1 MYQIYVGCD
10 WHLYSNKYD
19 ARHPYRTARSIGRLA
34 DNYGYMIDE
43 TDIFIFLGDLCDLQ
57 VCDKKKLAQ
66 VSSVIHNIKGY
77 KIMCKGNHDLF
88 DDDVYLDLGFDEVC
102 DIATAYGLVFSHVP
116 VRVMPN
122 EVNIHAHLHHEK
134 VSSLG
139 YQHINAYSANF
150 QKEDQPILVDTL
162 LKEAPIQD
170 IDYNE
175 KWNKEVTEQ
184 FKQYTSIRD
193 DVLHSKII
201 DISDKIPLYPV
212 DETSTEMNEILF
224 PDIDSTKYWEADDNT
239 YQDELDAAEYSD
251 ARKPHK
257 VRGKNDVVAESSS
270 RLRVYTKPLYRI
282 TYNGI
287 GIYEA
292 YKKACSF
299 DEWRSFINSDAA
311 TWLDV
316 PKIYNRDIN
325 HTSYFTKRGYELF
338 QKNTYPII
346 IQKLNKRNI
355 KVDQVVLDI
364 KPVYEDLY
372 QVVVPNPV
380 DESVYDQNKGYRAI
394 AYDKNLHPIE
404 LKSTLHEN
412 ISFTNSFPITTLD
425 ELLQEIIDY
434 DDINDPLHEG
444 TLMYDIF
451 DNSNG
456 NKYTLTSKDCIE
468 LLSSTNIFAESS
480 SGIVVDLTPLV
491 GKNMGKK
498 TILSKD
504 IFDNFLRIAP
514 EALDKEKIKTARD
527 AQDLIDMFNEMCMK
541 AINDTYKHDEHF
553 SDLNSYTAGFHILA
567 MIYAYNGGTITKKA
581 LKKVSPN
588 LIPLD
593 LKGPEFESYIRDVI
607 DQLTKVEAFYIN
619 MVEYAL
625 TFIGF
630 GYADSVNALK
640 NLDGPN
646 AIKMAKKYVDK
657 NKAEFTKT
665 YADGTIQYDFRHI
678 HLNHV
683 YIAPNLATDT
693 GYANRIKPS
702 RYIERAK
709 RFDYCIFAHANSYIK
724 NGKQMWTIPGG
735 ITIDGKQFVNMEDI
749 VKYLNPRK
757 HRILIM
763 SCNPGHIEPNGEV
776 FNNNVEYA
784 GNDVILE
791 SSDIHQLNVHT
802 LLKKWMDYTKHGIKR
817 LNKIEE
823 QILTI
828 IDELKLIVAPDA
840 IQLMYGFKLDREE
853 DITPKELRQRFA
865 DSIETSIST
874 YMEFLLSSRIIAR
887 ALMDKLNGTLIT
899 ECTKGYGWAY
909 SYNGSIST
917 LPESTHTQLYPAVY
931 RYPDKDTM
939 FEDMA
944 LAELIP
950 EVSTTI
956 NPLIK
961 NEQISDC
968 RFDYVDYTEQSSSD
982 NKYYPTYHN
991 IPESDWPNETALFIQ
1006 TPRRDISKVESSLT
1020 ESSAVRTQILGE
1032 NLTLDSYRSDDI
1044 ALQINGTKYKIK
1056 AKDILDD
1063 YINVSPEDIADCREE
1078 EIRSIDDLSDRLY
1091 KVLQSYGKHYE
1102 ESCAGAKSLYNL
1114 MMIAT
1119 DSNDPFSKPENKK
1132 LFRMMV
1138 EYFLPKGITDKQ
1150 FSDLVHT
1157 RMREL
1162 KDIEYYLIKLLE
1174 TNIALFGLEVT
1185 EVNALAMSSDRKK
1198 IIKDIKCR
1206 VDEQADKI
1214 TDHRSNCTVYDFN
1227 QLYAGINCKVY
1238 IGNQLIHDAE
1248 QRGISTTPSRF
1259 LIRARK
1265 YDHIIATHAIA
1276 NAKYDYEIQPIVMDN
1291 GTKVTTVNALLKEL
1305 SLQNA
1310 KNVLLLIC
1318 NPNAIDLD
1326 PIIDKYHMNVDY
1338 INPDSDGEGIIAI
1351 YESSANTALKYMS
1364 IMDELDSW
1372 NTRLK
1377 TTRKSIDHMECD
1389 LYDYMERYGYLTAPE
1404 KIYFAKLNANTS
1416 HPIQIK
1422 DKTSIK
1428 YENYIK
1434 LRGYGVHLA
1443 FTYLKTLLYVTKL
1456 FIKYALHRYDRLVT
1470 EHASGYQAIMRN
1482 QLQMFDQEDQIATFS
1497 MQNKSYITESC
1508 IGPEDYLY
1516 QSMTELREDIELY
1529 HWANTDNMMI
1539 QESSVKEYN
1548 RTDDNKPIHDRK
1560 ESKEYAEKYGIRPIG
1575 QEEPDE
1581 KSSEEIER
1589 MKKAKQLQHARAIKK
1604 RKKIVNKVK
1613 QHLPFVKN
1621 EDATAVDNSD
1631 IMELD
1636 IEHSPLYGDRKHFY
1650 YNYDTPKET
1659 NTSAEKLDEMA
1670 YEDYCDYF
1678 YMKLKSLASEYN
1690 KRVDIF
1696 KRIAKILKMD
1706 QDKLPKFDC
1715 HIEVSSEK
1723 QLCFSMINPDTPFEI
1738 RCEYEKYLK
1747 EMIAE
1752 LEKDKE
1758 TKDEC
1763 PYVTSIWT
1771 ADAEGSIYINLDY
1784 DHINESIHK
1793 STVDSNHKQHGQV
1806 NLNSLTRIDITEKWR
1821 KEHTAQYPYLKHIA
1835 SSDDEIDASAWL
1847 DDDKLVAIIS
1857 VDRTPS
1863 KRNKIWIHDIH
1874 IDDKYRGYGLSKQLL
1889 DYAINNYK
1897 ANALAVKIDNKLAQK
1912 VYLDYG
1918 FSFGSGKDD
1927 TMGNSKIMYLNES
1940 SIQESYQ
1947 FELLDKNVHFYDKI
1961 DETASYQ
1968 AKGKLYPVYVMLVHS
1983 GTTVS
1988 NLIKTIS
1995 HSEYSHA
2002 SISFDSSLDHM
2013 YSFARKD
2020 PKNPFI
2026 GGFRYESI
2034 GKGFYDKKEIPYALY
2049 VVPCT
2054 EDQVKRMKK
2063 RLDYFVKNNS
2073 KFSFDFA
2080 GLVKNYIGYADEP
2093 EYRWFCSRFVAD
2105 VLNAGSP
2112 EEFKYID
2119 EPSLMDPDDFKKT
2132 NFARFVIAG
2141 DNMMKYDRKL
2151 VDKLTK
2157 KILIEEKHRKQTGYT
2172 LAEDVIDPTI
2182 PYEDD
2187 ILVYQLLTMDE
2198 SVVDDVL
2205 KYLQS
2210 FKIKF
2215 DQDSN
2220 VIIHQREYKEL
2231 SQHFNKSKRM
2241 LRHYRKTGATESIKN
2256 ELCKLYYMI
2265 NIIETYY
2272 LKPTTNAKYEERQKQ
2287 MMDLRALM
2295 INVFRQNLNEVTAKE
2310 PNFNFQSY
2318 YNASDYG
2325 KDLKIPK
2332 TVIAATGKAL
2342 ITMLS

>member
-10 WHLYSNKYD
+10 WHLYSNKYN
-19 ARHPYRTARSIGRLA
+19 AHHPYRTARSIGRLA
-34 DNYGYMIDE
+34 DNYGYMIDD

-57 VCDKKKLAQ
+57 VCDRKKLAQ

-88 DDDVYLDLGFDEVC
+88 DDDVYLELGFDEIC

-184 FKQYTSIRD
+184 FKQYTAIRD

-212 DETSTEMNEILF
+212 DEASAEMNEILF
-224 PDIDSTKYWEADDNT
+224 PDTDSTKYWEADDNT

-257 VRGKNDVVAESSS
+257 VRGKNDVFAESVINYHKVNGTLNTVYTVSNNHS
-270 RLRVYTKPLYRI
+270 LVEITQFATDVLDGIIQISPEALDRAELVNIKNAEMLINHLKEHRVLWNNWYSKSIGSTLQIDLISGFSNTTIPIESIASILPYTLTDDQFGDYIRLRIQELDDIQSLLNEALLSNLNELAIQSNIAKSISSTTDKKRLVKILKAEIDRKRSEVITKNRDGSYVFDYSIIQRGSVYISKS
-282 TYNGI
+282 TYNEISDITNPSRFI
-287 GIYEA
+287 G
-292 YKKACSF
+292 
-299 DEWRSFINSDAA
+299 R
-311 TWLDV
+311 L
-316 PKIYNRDIN
+316 
-325 HTSYFTKRGYELF
+325 SYYD
-338 QKNTYPII
+338 YII
-346 IQKLNKRNI
+346 ISHGGYDKDGRWIIDPITIDGKSYTDIEKALDALHPESNRILVMSCNREGKKLNELKYQNVTYADTKVLYESVLANDNAGLSSSELLSIWKSQIKKDLKQISQLYSLILKKLNKVYMLTPMDEITLLTI
-355 KVDQVVLDI
+355 KKSEFKLVSKSI
-364 KPVYEDLY
+364 KDADDAISFFEQAFVKLCKYYIDTLQNAKALIRISQSKE
-372 QVVVPNPV
+372 
-380 DESVYDQNKGYRAI
+380 YDQNKGYRAI
-394 AYDKNLHPIE
+394 AYDKNLRPIE

-434 DDINDPLHEG
+434 DDVNDPLHEG

-456 NKYTLTSKDCIE
+456 NKHT
-468 LLSSTNIFAESS
+468 
-480 SGIVVDLTPLV
+480 
-491 GKNMGKK
+491 
-498 TILSKD
+498 
-504 IFDNFLRIAP
+504 
-514 EALDKEKIKTARD
+514 
-527 AQDLIDMFNEMCMK
+527 
-541 AINDTYKHDEHF
+541 F
-553 SDLNSYTAGFHILA
+553 SRN
-567 MIYAYNGGTITKKA
+567 N
-581 LKKVSPN
+581 
-588 LIPLD
+588 
-593 LKGPEFESYIRDVI
+593 
-607 DQLTKVEAFYIN
+607 
-619 MVEYAL
+619 
-625 TFIGF
+625 
-630 GYADSVNALK
+630 
-640 NLDGPN
+640 
-646 AIKMAKKYVDK
+646 
-657 NKAEFTKT
+657 
-665 YADGTIQYDFRHI
+665 
-678 HLNHV
+678 
-683 YIAPNLATDT
+683 
-693 GYANRIKPS
+693 
-702 RYIERAK
+702 
-709 RFDYCIFAHANSYIK
+709 
-724 NGKQMWTIPGG
+724 
-735 ITIDGKQFVNMEDI
+735 ITI
-749 VKYLNPRK
+749 
-757 HRILIM
+757 
-763 SCNPGHIEPNGEV
+763 S
-776 FNNNVEYA
+776 
-784 GNDVILE
+784 
-791 SSDIHQLNVHT
+791 
-802 LLKKWMDYTKHGIKR
+802 
-817 LNKIEE
+817 
-823 QILTI
+823 
-828 IDELKLIVAPDA
+828 
-840 IQLMYGFKLDREE
+840 
-853 DITPKELRQRFA
+853 
-865 DSIETSIST
+865 
-874 YMEFLLSSRIIAR
+874 
-887 ALMDKLNGTLIT
+887 
-899 ECTKGYGWAY
+899 
-909 SYNGSIST
+909 
-917 LPESTHTQLYPAVY
+917 EST
-931 RYPDKDTM
+931 
-939 FEDMA
+939 
-944 LAELIP
+944 
-950 EVSTTI
+950 
-956 NPLIK
+956 
-961 NEQISDC
+961 
-968 RFDYVDYTEQSSSD
+968 
-982 NKYYPTYHN
+982 
-991 IPESDWPNETALFIQ
+991 
-1006 TPRRDISKVESSLT
+1006 
-1020 ESSAVRTQILGE
+1020 
-1032 NLTLDSYRSDDI
+1032 
-1044 ALQINGTKYKIK
+1044 
-1056 AKDILDD
+1056 
-1063 YINVSPEDIADCREE
+1063 
-1078 EIRSIDDLSDRLY
+1078 
-1091 KVLQSYGKHYE
+1091 
-1102 ESCAGAKSLYNL
+1102 
-1114 MMIAT
+1114 
-1119 DSNDPFSKPENKK
+1119 
-1132 LFRMMV
+1132 
-1138 EYFLPKGITDKQ
+1138 
-1150 FSDLVHT
+1150 
-1157 RMREL
+1157 
-1162 KDIEYYLIKLLE
+1162 
-1174 TNIALFGLEVT
+1174 
-1185 EVNALAMSSDRKK
+1185 
-1198 IIKDIKCR
+1198 
-1206 VDEQADKI
+1206 
-1214 TDHRSNCTVYDFN
+1214 
-1227 QLYAGINCKVY
+1227 
-1238 IGNQLIHDAE
+1238 
-1248 QRGISTTPSRF
+1248 
-1259 LIRARK
+1259 
-1265 YDHIIATHAIA
+1265 
-1276 NAKYDYEIQPIVMDN
+1276 
-1291 GTKVTTVNALLKEL
+1291 
-1305 SLQNA
+1305 
-1310 KNVLLLIC
+1310 
-1318 NPNAIDLD
+1318 
-1326 PIIDKYHMNVDY
+1326 
-1338 INPDSDGEGIIAI
+1338 
-1351 YESSANTALKYMS
+1351 
-1364 IMDELDSW
+1364 
-1372 NTRLK
+1372 
-1377 TTRKSIDHMECD
+1377 
-1389 LYDYMERYGYLTAPE
+1389 
-1404 KIYFAKLNANTS
+1404 
-1416 HPIQIK
+1416 
-1422 DKTSIK
+1422 
-1428 YENYIK
+1428 
-1434 LRGYGVHLA
+1434 
-1443 FTYLKTLLYVTKL
+1443 
-1456 FIKYALHRYDRLVT
+1456 
-1470 EHASGYQAIMRN
+1470 
-1482 QLQMFDQEDQIATFS
+1482 
-1497 MQNKSYITESC
+1497 
-1508 IGPEDYLY
+1508 
-1516 QSMTELREDIELY
+1516 
-1529 HWANTDNMMI
+1529 
-1539 QESSVKEYN
+1539 KEYN

-1636 IEHSPLYGDRKHFY
+1636 IEHSPLYGDRKHFF
-1650 YNYDTPKET
+1650 YNYDMPKET
-1659 NTSAEKLDEMA
+1659 NTSAEKLDESVTLPSYRSIAKRIQLYTESKENDIVGNQNCLLCTWAFELSCRGISTNPRPVYSPRDVIFTIKGENIVKNSVKMSFTSKDDVSHIVKNA
-1670 YEDYCDYF
+1670 GKGARFYAHVNWNGSTGGHEFIILNHANRVYIVDPQSGYMDDINAKRSDSYFDINYGNSYICRLDDKEINTDIIKYNNMKYLTKWNEDIDIPYMRAHNMLDESAKVNDMTRIVALNNELNDYQYGLSRDNQKIKKQNTTSEDYDKHYRVATPAQFVKQNGGICWDFATYEASVFKKQFPNIKFKTYYIVFDAAPYYPTHTFLVFEKDMKFYYF
-1678 YMKLKSLASEYN
+1678 ESSFKRVQGIWVADSISDIFNFVLHAMDQYRPKEYKASLLKYKYAIFEYN
-1690 KRVDIF
+1690 ALHPDIPGSTTVEF
-1696 KRIAKILKMD
+1696 MNLMEEIGQEIPHVYNSRYDVKPYIDTDDLTVRKTKTKNEND
-1706 QDKLPKFDC
+1706 P
-1715 HIEVSSEK
+1715 VSSEAVK
-1723 QLCFSMINPDTPFEI
+1723 LDF
-1738 RCEYEKYLK
+1738 YLNK
-1747 EMIAE
+1747 EHIAE
-1752 LEKDKE
+1752 ASISAVDTGKGFLYDLEVFKKYHGQGNGTKVMQYILSHYKVSDLSVDADNTPAIKLYTKFGFKRKKSFYDKTQKRTFDWYQREPILLDE
-1758 TKDEC
+1758 T
-1763 PYVTSIWT
+1763 S
-1771 ADAEGSIYINLDY
+1771 
-1784 DHINESIHK
+1784 HK
-1793 STVDSNHKQHGQV
+1793 SIVDSNHKQHGQM

-1857 VDRTPS
+1857 VDRIPS

-1968 AKGKLYPVYVMLVHS
+1968 AKGKLYPVYIMLVHS

-1988 NLIKTIS
+1988 NLIKSIS

-2020 PKNPFI
+2020 PKNPFL

-2105 VLNAGSP
+2105 ILNAGSP

-2157 KILIEEKHRKQTGYT
+2157 KILIEEKYRKQTGYT

-2215 DQDSN
+2215 DQDGN

>member
-10 WHLYSNKYD
+10 WHLYSNKYN
-19 ARHPYRTARSIGRLA
+19 AHHPYRTARSIGRLA
-34 DNYGYMIDE
+34 DNYGYMIDD

-57 VCDKKKLAQ
+57 VCDRKKLAQ

-88 DDDVYLDLGFDEVC
+88 DDDVYLELGFDEIC

-175 KWNKEVTEQ
+175 KWSKEVTEQ
-184 FKQYTSIRD
+184 FKQYTAIHD
-193 DVLHSKII
+193 NMLHSKII

-212 DETSTEMNEILF
+212 DEASAEMNEILF
-224 PDIDSTKYWEADDNT
+224 PDTDSTKYWEADD
-239 YQDELDAAEYSD
+239 DSASD
-251 ARKPHK
+251 HEFADDRKPNKMLH
-257 VRGKNDVVAESSS
+257 KNDVVAESSS

-282 TYNGI
+282 TYDDI

-338 QKNTYPII
+338 QKNTYPVI

-355 KVDQVVLDI
+355 KVDQVVLDV
-364 KPVYEDLY
+364 KPVYKDLY

-412 ISFTNSFPITTLD
+412 ISFTNSFPITALD

-527 AQDLIDMFNEMCMK
+527 AQDLIDMFNKMCMK

-553 SDLNSYTAGFHILA
+553 SNLDSYTAGFHILA

-588 LIPLD
+588 LFPLD
-593 LKGPEFESYIRDVI
+593 LEGPEFESYIRDVI
-607 DQLTKVEAFYIN
+607 DQLTKVEAFYID
-619 MVEYAL
+619 MVEYTL

-709 RFDYCIFAHANSYIK
+709 RFDYCIFAHADSYIE

-791 SSDIHQLNVHT
+791 SSDIHQLNVRT
-802 LLKKWMDYTKHGIKR
+802 LLKKWLDYTKHGIKR

-982 NKYYPTYHN
+982 DKYYPTYHN

-1006 TPRRDISKVESSLT
+1006 TPHRNISTVESSLT
-1020 ESSAVRTQILGE
+1020 ESSVVRTQILGE

-1150 FSDLVHT
+1150 FNDLVHT

-1198 IIKDIKCR
+1198 VIKDIKCR

-1214 TDHRSNCTVYDFN
+1214 TDHRSSCTVYDFN
-1227 QLYAGINCKVY
+1227 QLYAGINCRVY

-1276 NAKYDYEIQPIVMDN
+1276 NVKYDYEIQPIVMDN

-1326 PIIDKYHMNVDY
+1326 PIIDRYRMNVDY

-1416 HPIQIK
+1416 HPIQVK

-1497 MQNKSYITESC
+1497 IQNKSYITESC
-1508 IGPEDYLY
+1508 ICPEDYLY

-1548 RTDDNKPIHDRK
+1548 RTDDNKPIRDRK

-1636 IEHSPLYGDRKHFY
+1636 IEHSPLYGDRKHFF
-1650 YNYDTPKET
+1650 YNYDMPKET

-1690 KRVDIF
+1690 KRDDIF

-1738 RCEYEKYLK
+1738 KCEYEKYLK
-1747 EMIAE
+1747 EMITE

-1758 TKDEC
+1758 TKDKY

-1784 DHINESIHK
+1784 KHINES
-1793 STVDSNHKQHGQV
+1793 
-1806 NLNSLTRIDITEKWR
+1806 
-1821 KEHTAQYPYLKHIA
+1821 A
-1835 SSDDEIDASAWL
+1835 
-1847 DDDKLVAIIS
+1847 
-1857 VDRTPS
+1857 
-1863 KRNKIWIHDIH
+1863 
-1874 IDDKYRGYGLSKQLL
+1874 
-1889 DYAINNYK
+1889 
-1897 ANALAVKIDNKLAQK
+1897 
-1912 VYLDYG
+1912 
-1918 FSFGSGKDD
+1918 
-1927 TMGNSKIMYLNES
+1927 
-1940 SIQESYQ
+1940 IQESYQ
-1947 FELLDKNVHFYDKI
+1947 FEFLDKNVHFYDKM
-1961 DETASYQ
+1961 DEAASYQ

-2020 PKNPFI
+2020 PKNPFL

-2073 KFSFDFA
+2073 KLSFDFA

-2105 VLNAGSP
+2105 ILNAGSP

-2132 NFARFVIAG
+2132 NFARFVISG
-2141 DNMMKYDRKL
+2141 DNMMEYDRKL

-2205 KYLQS
+2205 NYLQS

-2215 DQDSN
+2215 DQDGN

-2272 LKPTTNAKYEERQKQ
+2272 LKPATDEKYKERQKQ